1 MLLALVLGVVAG
13 GVIPLQTSINSRL
26 SGRLGAILPA
36 SLVSFTVG
44 TLALAAAVLVTGTVV
59 PWAAT
64 AASQPWWIWVGG
76 LCGLVFLTLNIVL
89 LPRIGASATVV
100 LPLVGQVFG
109 GLLIDGTGAFG
120 ATVHPLTWV
129 RAVGAALVVGGAVVV
144 NLAGRPAGAQPEP
157 GRARSHVVLWV
168 VAVIAGSL
176 GAVQTTV
183 NGRLGQSMSS
193 ALAAAMVSFLVG
205 TVGLAVICVLS
216 RQRVRRSGEL
226 RPWHFTGGLLGAMFV
241 LVNAYNAP
249 VIGTSLAVSITLLG
263 QVVTGLLFDHGGWMG
278 VARRRV
284 TPLRVAGAALVVVG
298 VALVRFG

>member
-1 MLLALVLGVVAG
+1 MLLALVLGLVAG

-44 TLALAAAVLVTGTVV
+44 TLALAAAVLVTGTAV

-120 ATVHPLTWV
+120 AGVHPLTWV
-129 RAVGAALVVGGAVVV
+129 RALGAALVVGGAVLV
-144 NLAGRPAGAQPEP
+144 NLAGRPAGTQPQP
-157 GRARSHVVLWV
+157 GHARSHVVLWV
-168 VAVIAGSL
+168 VAVLAGSL
-176 GAVQTTV
+176 GAIQTTV
-183 NGRLGQSMSS
+183 NGRLGQSMGS

-205 TVGLAVICVLS
+205 AVGLAVICVVT
-216 RQRVRRSGEL
+216 RQRVRRSGEFK
-226 RPWHFTGGLLGAMFV
+226 PWHFTGGLLGAMFV

-249 VIGTSLAVSITLLG
+249 MIGTSLAVSITLLG

-278 VARRRV
+278 VPRRPV
-284 TPLRVAGAALVVVG
+284 TPLRIVGAALVVLG